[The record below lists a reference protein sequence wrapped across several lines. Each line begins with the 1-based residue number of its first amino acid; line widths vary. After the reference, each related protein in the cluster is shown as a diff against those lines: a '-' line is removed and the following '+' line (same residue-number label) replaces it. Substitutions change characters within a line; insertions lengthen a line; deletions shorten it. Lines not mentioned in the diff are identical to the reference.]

1 MEPSLHFQYCPRCA
15 QPGTIPDPRRPF
27 VCVACGFTFFF
38 SAAIATATFVR
49 REDGR
54 VIFLRRAK
62 EPAKGKLA
70 PPGGFV
76 DIGER
81 AEDALRREIREEVG
95 LEVRAPEFL
104 CSFPNSYPYLSVTY
118 PVLDF
123 FFSAA
128 AADSAAARPLDEA
141 ESICWL
147 DPVREVRL
155 DELAFPS
162 VRAAWQIWL
171 ERFVPKNQPDAGS

>member
-1 MEPSLHFQYCPRCA
+1 MEPALHFHFCPRCGRPGKPPA
-15 QPGTIPDPRRPF
+15 AGQPLACTQ
-27 VCVACGFTFFF
+27 CGFTFFF
-38 SAAIATATFVR
+38 GAAIATATFIR

-62 EPAKGKLA
+62 DPAKGKLA

-95 LEVRAPEFL
+95 LEVRTPEFL
-104 CSFPNSYPYLSVTY
+104 CSFPNLYPFLGVDY

-123 FFSAA
+123 FFTAEAVESTTACA
-128 AADSAAARPLDEA
+128 LDEA

-147 DPVREVRL
+147 EPTREVRL
-155 DELAFPS
+155 EDLAFPS
-162 VRAAWQIWL
+162 VRAAWQVWL
-171 ERFVPKNQPDAGS
+171 QRFAPNN

>member
-1 MEPSLHFQYCPRCA
+1 LICA
-15 QPGTIPDPRRPF
+15 
-27 VCVACGFTFFF
+27 ACGFTFFF
-38 SAAIATATFVR
+38 SAAIATATFIR
-49 REDGR
+49 RDDGK

-62 EPAKGKLA
+62 EPARGKLA

-95 LEVRAPEFL
+95 LEVCTPEFL
-104 CSFPNSYPYLSVTY
+104 CSFPNSYPYLGVTY
-118 PVLDF
+118 PVLDLF
-123 FFSAA
+123 FTAEAVESAA
-128 AADSAAARPLDEA
+128 ALPLDEA

-147 DPVREVRL
+147 DPVSEVPL

-162 VRAAWQIWL
+162 VRAAWQVWL
-171 ERFVPKNQPDAGS
+171 QRFAPGAENSGRS